1 MKYRKFG
8 KLGIERSAFGVG
20 CMRFP
25 KKKDENGVE
34 TVDMELAKKIVY
46 TAIEGGVNYIDTAYV
61 YSDGQAEKILGE
73 ILDGGWR
80 ERVSIA
86 TKLPIWEV
94 KKYDDMPRIFETEL
108 EALRTDHIDFY
119 LVHCLGRE
127 QWRRLEALGV
137 TRFLDSLK
145 ASGKIKYACFSFH
158 DSYDAFEEI
167 LGAYDW
173 DMCQIQFNY
182 MDIDNQAGLRGL
194 ELAGSK
200 NIPVVIMEGLL
211 GGKLADVPES
221 VREIFDSYP
230 EKRSPAEWGF
240 RWLCNFPQVATVLS
254 GVTDVEMTRQNLKIF
269 DKADVGIMSR
279 EELDI
284 VARAREEYK
293 RRMKIECTGCRYCMP
308 CPRDVDIPGIFSTW
322 NGAFKYSDDVSGNR
336 HYIEK
341 IKAGGHGADKCVSC
355 HLCMRKCPQGFD
367 IPDMLRLADREM
379 S

>member
-25 KKKDENGVE
+25 KKKDENGTE

-73 ILDGGWR
+73 ILDGGRR

-94 KKYDDMPRIFETEL
+94 KEYDDMPRIFETEL
-108 EALRTDHIDFY
+108 KALRTDHIDFY

-127 QWRRLEALGV
+127 QWRRLEALGI

-221 VREIFDSYP
+221 VRAVFDSYP

-254 GVTDVEMTRQNLKIF
+254 GVTDVEMTRQNLEIF

-293 RRMKIECTGCRYCMP
+293 KRMKIECTGCRYCMP

-355 HLCMRKCPQGFD
+355 RLCMRKCPQGFD
-367 IPDMLRLADREM
+367 IPDMLRLADSEL

>member
-94 KKYDDMPRIFETEL
+94 KEYDDMPRIFETEL

-254 GVTDVEMTRQNLKIF
+254 GVTDVEMTRQNLEIF

-355 HLCMRKCPQGFD
+355 RLCMRKCPQGFD

>member
-25 KKKDENGVE
+25 KKKDENGTE

-86 TKLPIWEV
+86 TKLPIREV
-94 KKYDDMPRIFETEL
+94 KEYDDMPRIFETEL
-108 EALRTDHIDFY
+108 KALRTDHIDFY

-127 QWRRLEALGV
+127 QWRRLEALGI

-221 VREIFDSYP
+221 VRAVFDSYP

-254 GVTDVEMTRQNLKIF
+254 GVTDVEMTRQNLEIF
-269 DKADVGIMSR
+269 DKADVGIMSQ

-308 CPRDVDIPGIFSTW
+308 CPRDVDIPGVFSTW
-322 NGAFKYSDDVSGNR
+322 NDAFKYSDDVSGNR

-355 HLCMRKCPQGFD
+355 CLCMRKCPQGFD
-367 IPDMLRLADREM
+367 IPDMLRLADSEL

>member
-25 KKKDENGVE
+25 KKKDENGIE

-46 TAIEGGVNYIDTAYV
+46 SAIEGGVNYIDTAYV

-254 GVTDVEMTRQNLKIF
+254 GVTDVEMTRQNLEIF

-279 EELDI
+279 KELDI

-355 HLCMRKCPQGFD
+355 RLCMRKCPQGFD

>member
-8 KLGIERSAFGVG
+8 KLGIERSAFGIG

-25 KKKDENGVE
+25 KKKDENGTE

-94 KKYDDMPRIFETEL
+94 KEYDDMPRIFETEL
-108 EALRTDHIDFY
+108 KALRTDHIDFY
-119 LVHCLGRE
+119 LVHCLGSE
-127 QWRRLEALGV
+127 QWRRLEALGI

-221 VREIFDSYP
+221 VRAVFDSYP

-254 GVTDVEMTRQNLKIF
+254 GVTDVEMTRQNLEIF

-293 RRMKIECTGCRYCMP
+293 KRMKIECTGCRYCMP

-355 HLCMRKCPQGFD
+355 RLCMRKCPQGFD
-367 IPDMLRLADREM
+367 IPDMLRLADSEL

>member
-25 KKKDENGVE
+25 KKKDENGTE

-94 KKYDDMPRIFETEL
+94 KEYDDMPRIFETEL
-108 EALRTDHIDFY
+108 KALRTDHIDFY

-127 QWRRLEALGV
+127 QWRRLEALGI

-221 VREIFDSYP
+221 VRAVFDSYP

-254 GVTDVEMTRQNLKIF
+254 GVTDVEMTRQNLEIF

-293 RRMKIECTGCRYCMP
+293 KRMKIECTGCRYCMP

-355 HLCMRKCPQGFD
+355 RLCMRKCPQGFD
-367 IPDMLRLADREM
+367 IPDMLRLADSEL